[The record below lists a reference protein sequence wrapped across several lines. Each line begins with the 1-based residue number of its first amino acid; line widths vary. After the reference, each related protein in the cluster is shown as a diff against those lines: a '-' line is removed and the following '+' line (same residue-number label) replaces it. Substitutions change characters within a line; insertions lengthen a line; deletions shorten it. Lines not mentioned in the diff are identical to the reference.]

1 MAVKQGW
8 QGRFFEDF
16 EVGDTYRHPLGRTIT
31 ETDNIWFTLLTCNTN
46 MTHFNADYAKR
57 ANFEQYLV
65 NSALTLSLVSG
76 LSVSDIS
83 ENAVANLGWDEVRL
97 PNPVF
102 VGDTLYAETT
112 VLSKR
117 KSESRPYAGIVN
129 IETRGFKP
137 DGTTVIEFKRTVMI
151 YTREGSPACRRRM
164 AARPPHRRRRLR
176 ANSRRRHTLVERLG
190 RSSPG

>member
-1 MAVKQGW
+1 MALKTGW
-8 QGRFFEDF
+8 QGRFYDDF

-46 MTHFNADYAKR
+46 MTHFNADYAGR
-57 ANFEQYLV
+57 TDFGQYLV

-83 ENAVANLGWDEVRL
+83 ENAVANLGWDEIRL

-112 VLSKR
+112 ILDKR
-117 KSESRPYAGIVN
+117 KSNSRPYAGIVN
-129 IETRGFKP
+129 IQTRGFKQ
-137 DGTTVIEFKRTVMI
+137 DETTVIEFKRTVMV
-151 YTREGSPACRRRM
+151 YTRDGSPRFQEDG
-164 AARPPHRRRRLR
+164 
-176 ANSRRRHTLVERLG
+176 NGQS
-190 RSSPG
+190 

>member
-1 MAVKQGW
+1 VALKTGW
-8 QGRFFEDF
+8 QGRFYDDF

-46 MTHFNADYAKR
+46 MTHFNADYAGR
-57 ANFEQYLV
+57 TDFEQYLV

-76 LSVSDIS
+76 LSVTDIS
-83 ENAVANLGWDEVRL
+83 ENAVANLGWDEIRL

-112 VLSKR
+112 ILDKR

-129 IETRGFKP
+129 IQTRGFKQ
-137 DGTTVIEFKRTVMI
+137 DETTVIEFKRTVMV
-151 YTREGSPACRRRM
+151 YTREGSPRFQ
-164 AARPPHRRRRLR
+164 
-176 ANSRRRHTLVERLG
+176 EEDG
-190 RSSPG
+190 REQS

>member
-1 MAVKQGW
+1 MALKTGW
-8 QGRFFEDF
+8 QGRFYDDF

-46 MTHFNADYAKR
+46 MTHFNADYAGR
-57 ANFEQYLV
+57 TDFQQYLV

-76 LSVSDIS
+76 LSVTDIS
-83 ENAVANLGWDEVRL
+83 ENAVANLGWDEIRL

-112 VLSKR
+112 IVDKR

-129 IETRGFKP
+129 IQTRGFKQ
-137 DGTTVIEFKRTVMI
+137 DETTVIEFKRTVMV
-151 YTREGSPACRRRM
+151 YTRDGSPRFQ
-164 AARPPHRRRRLR
+164 
-176 ANSRRRHTLVERLG
+176 EEDG
-190 RSSPG
+190 RE

>member
-1 MAVKQGW
+1 MALKTGW
-8 QGRFFEDF
+8 QGRFYEDF

-46 MTHFNADYAKR
+46 MTHFNADYASR
-57 ANFEQYLV
+57 ADFKQYLV

-76 LSVSDIS
+76 LSVPDIS

-112 VLSKR
+112 ILDKR
-117 KSESRPYAGIVN
+117 KSNSRPYAGIVS
-129 IETRGFKP
+129 IKTRGFKQ
-137 DGTTVIEFKRTVMI
+137 DGTTVIEFKRTVMV
-151 YTREGSPACRRRM
+151 YTRDGSP
-164 AARPPHRRRRLR
+164 RLQ
-176 ANSRRRHTLVERLG
+176 ATDG
-190 RSSPG
+190 SSPSVRPGDMRERP

>member
-1 MAVKQGW
+1 MALKTGW
-8 QGRFFEDF
+8 QGRFYEDF

-46 MTHFNADYAKR
+46 MTHFNADYASRTDFK
-57 ANFEQYLV
+57 QYLV

-76 LSVSDIS
+76 LSVTDIS
-83 ENAVANLGWDEVRL
+83 ENAVANLGWDEIRL

-112 VLSKR
+112 ILDKRESK
-117 KSESRPYAGIVN
+117 SRPYAGIVS
-129 IETRGFKP
+129 IQTRGFKQ

-151 YTREGSPACRRRM
+151 YTRDSSPRLQATYGGSPPIHPGDAQ
-164 AARPPHRRRRLR
+164 
-176 ANSRRRHTLVERLG
+176 ER
-190 RSSPG
+190 S

>member
-1 MAVKQGW
+1 MALKTGW
-8 QGRFFEDF
+8 QGRFYDDF

-46 MTHFNADYAKR
+46 MTHFNADYAGR
-57 ANFEQYLV
+57 TDFEQYLV

-76 LSVSDIS
+76 LSVTDIS
-83 ENAVANLGWDEVRL
+83 ENAVANLGWDEIRL

-112 VLSKR
+112 ILDKR

-129 IETRGFKP
+129 IQTRGFKQ
-137 DGTTVIEFKRTVMI
+137 DDTTVIEFKRTVMV
-151 YTREGSPACRRRM
+151 YTREGSPRFQ
-164 AARPPHRRRRLR
+164 
-176 ANSRRRHTLVERLG
+176 EEDG
-190 RSSPG
+190 REQS

>member
-1 MAVKQGW
+1 MALKTGW
-8 QGRFFEDF
+8 QGRFYDDF

-46 MTHFNADYAKR
+46 MTHFNADYAGR
-57 ANFEQYLV
+57 TDFEQYLV

-76 LSVSDIS
+76 LSVTDIS
-83 ENAVANLGWDEVRL
+83 ENAVANLGWDEIRL

-112 VLSKR
+112 ILDKR

-129 IETRGFKP
+129 IQTRGFKQ
-137 DGTTVIEFKRTVMI
+137 DETTVIEFKRTVMV
-151 YTREGSPACRRRM
+151 YTREGSPRFQ
-164 AARPPHRRRRLR
+164 
-176 ANSRRRHTLVERLG
+176 EEDG
-190 RSSPG
+190 REQS

>member
-1 MAVKQGW
+1 MALKTGW
-8 QGRFFEDF
+8 QGRFYDDF

-46 MTHFNADYAKR
+46 MTHFNADYAGR
-57 ANFEQYLV
+57 TDFQQYLV

-76 LSVSDIS
+76 LSVTDIS
-83 ENAVANLGWDEVRL
+83 ENAVANLGWDEIRL

-112 VLSKR
+112 ILDKR

-129 IETRGFKP
+129 IQTRGFKQ
-137 DGTTVIEFKRTVMI
+137 DETTVIEFKRTVMV
-151 YTREGSPACRRRM
+151 YTRDGSPRFQGEDGHEQ
-164 AARPPHRRRRLR
+164 P
-176 ANSRRRHTLVERLG
+176 
-190 RSSPG
+190 

>member
-1 MAVKQGW
+1 VALKTGW
-8 QGRFFEDF
+8 QGRFYDDF

-46 MTHFNADYAKR
+46 MTHFNADYAGR
-57 ANFEQYLV
+57 TDFGQYLV

-83 ENAVANLGWDEVRL
+83 ENAVANLGWDEIRL

-112 VLSKR
+112 ILDKR
-117 KSESRPYAGIVN
+117 KSNSRPYAGIVN
-129 IETRGFKP
+129 IQTRGFKQ
-137 DGTTVIEFKRTVMI
+137 DETTVIEFKRTVMV
-151 YTREGSPACRRRM
+151 YTRDGSPRFQEDG
-164 AARPPHRRRRLR
+164 
-176 ANSRRRHTLVERLG
+176 NGQS
-190 RSSPG
+190 

>member
-1 MAVKQGW
+1 MALKTGW
-8 QGRFFEDF
+8 QGRFYDDF

-46 MTHFNADYAKR
+46 MTHFNADYAGR
-57 ANFEQYLV
+57 TDFQQYLV

-76 LSVSDIS
+76 LSVTDIS
-83 ENAVANLGWDEVRL
+83 ENAVANLGWDEIRL

-112 VLSKR
+112 ILDKR

-129 IETRGFKP
+129 IQTRGFKQ
-137 DGTTVIEFKRTVMI
+137 DDTTVIEFKRTVMV
-151 YTREGSPACRRRM
+151 YTREGSPRFQ
-164 AARPPHRRRRLR
+164 
-176 ANSRRRHTLVERLG
+176 EDG
-190 RSSPG
+190 REQS

>member
-16 EVGDTYRHPLGRTIT
+16 EVGDTYQHPLGRTIT

-112 VLSKR
+112 VLNKR
-117 KSESRPYAGIVN
+117 RSESRPYAGIVN

-151 YTREGSPACRRRM
+151 YTREGSP
-164 AARPPHRRRRLR
+164 RLQEMD
-176 ANSRRRHTLVERLG
+176 ANSPAP
-190 RSSPG
+190 SPEEA